1 MQPWDV
7 AYASE
12 RLRESRYAY
21 SEDEVK
27 QYFTEPRVL
36 SGLFEVIETLFDVR
50 TAETPVSSWHPTC
63 AACASKAPRAT

>member
-1 MQPWDV
+1 RDLAARAKPYAQRDLAELKAYAAAELGLAELQPWDV

-36 SGLFEVIETLFDVR
+36 AGL
-50 TAETPVSSWHPTC
+50 
-63 AACASKAPRAT
+63 